1 MAEPISPF
9 RYWWNSGA
17 NRNAQ
22 QRAAN
27 EAARQ
32 EAIRGT
38 RAGAWNPLG
47 NVIDFFG
54 GSVDP
59 ETGARLYSGGSSGVT
74 MPMPPMDA
82 QSAQAIARMQDAAQ
96 PRSQMSSPQAQAAY
110 GGPFAPQTAGQGD
123 PVSPTGGQRPM
134 PPMGP
139 MSPGGAMPSTTP
151 DMIQTGMAPVGGTA
165 GPTTEIYGESYPTSP
180 VGAMS
185 PTAPQ
190 APSAARNVVEEMMSN
205 RGGNAPWLAL
215 AAAGFGTAAGT
226 SPHAMTNIG
235 QGGLKGIE
243 MYDRMSDRNAR
254 DRLAAATA
262 MLNVENQDRQAGFRQ
277 QELGQGERRLGYEG
291 QRVEQERLN
300 QKRQRENDAAKL
312 DFDREKERNAGS
324 ERAARAD
331 YYNAQAEYT
340 RETKGKNPQA
350 LMRDAD
356 AAADREAKAAAMDTA
371 MGKPD
376 PAKYQAILPQKKIE
390 SYISRGLPL
399 TPELKNYALAQAR
412 AAIAK
417 GANPEAVNQRL
428 MQMGIQVE
436 E

>member
-1 MAEPISPF
+1 MAQREPMAVYS
-9 RYWWNSGA
+9 
-17 NRNAQ
+17 
-22 QRAAN
+22 
-27 EAARQ
+27 
-32 EAIRGT
+32 
-38 RAGAWNPLG
+38 PLG
-47 NVIDFFG
+47 YWTVPKSPDMEYPPFVPG
-54 GSVDP
+54 MGRP
-59 ETGARLYSGGSSGVT
+59 AWLGAQGQPMPGQ
-74 MPMPPMDA
+74 PMPPPGADPRAAEAVARM
-82 QSAQAIARMQDAAQ
+82 QAQAIQQPMPGDMPVGAPIPQGAQ
-96 PRSQMSSPQAQAAY
+96 SYGPAFGGASPVGA
-110 GGPFAPQTAGQGD
+110 D
-123 PVSPTGGQRPM
+123 PNSPTGGSAPRPAGAM
-134 PPMGP
+134 R
-139 MSPGGAMPSTTP
+139 PGGMMPSTTP
-151 DMIQTGMAPVGGTA
+151 DMIQTAMAPVGGSA
-165 GPTTEIYGESYPTSP
+165 GPGTEIYGQAYPTSTP
-180 VGAMS
+180 
-185 PTAPQ
+185 PIAPEPQ
-190 APSAARNVVEEMMSN
+190 PPSAARGVIEEAMAN
-205 RGGNAPWLAL
+205 RGDKAPWLAL

-300 QKRQRENDAAKL
+300 QKRQRENDAAEL
-312 DFDREKERNAGS
+312 DFEREKERNAGS